1 MDLTDGV
8 PDTLQNTT
16 WPLRC
21 LDLFNL
27 GIHLA
32 TAVVGRAL
40 PPISRREL
48 IRRFGSK
55 TTTSPCAGRTW
66 QPKRRPQTSAG
77 EELVSGG
84 VPLHVYP
91 STHAH
96 QLTAGALAVYPPA
109 SAATSSAVAHAGPG
123 TTSSMAFS
131 FPSPPLPAGCFL
143 LRPDAQQPGALRARR
158 RPLRGTAPRRPTA
171 GLQPAVGGAER
182 QGSPASSLP
191 TSTSRS
197 VSAASSLRVHRCSRC
212 GGRGH
217 NIRSCPELG
226 ERDAREGRG
235 AWYRQRC
242 GVCGNVGHN
251 ARNCAA
257 RVRAGGRCTVCG
269 GSTRLSCTGCAGVG
283 CITVASAGGGPGRQG
298 LTTPTAGPGRGALR
312 RSPVAAGVLPEMVGD
327 PAQLPAGK
335 SQAAGLHTP
344 APVPVPTS
352 ELDERPAPESLRVAV
367 EKVAGRPA
375 SRTSVRLSVR
385 QQKLANA
392 ARARVRA
399 EMQQW
404 MTGGDVEEL
413 VGARD
418 PPQERHGLAARA
430 RTYTEMNSAERSSV
444 LKCARC
450 CGKGYL
456 SCLACA
462 D

>member
-1 MDLTDGV
+1 M
-8 PDTLQNTT
+8 P
-16 WPLRC
+16 
-21 LDLFNL
+21 
-27 GIHLA
+27 
-32 TAVVGRAL
+32 
-40 PPISRREL
+40 
-48 IRRFGSK
+48 
-55 TTTSPCAGRTW
+55 W
-66 QPKRRPQTSAG
+66 QVYRSA
-77 EELVSGG
+77 
-84 VPLHVYP
+84 
-91 STHAH
+91 HAH
-96 QLTAGALAVYPPA
+96 NLTTGALAIHPPA
-109 SAATSSAVAHAGPG
+109 SAATSSADGPV

-131 FPSPPLPAGCFL
+131 FPSSPLPAGCSL
-143 LRPDAQQPGALRARR
+143 LRPNDQQLGALRSRR
-158 RPLRGTAPRRPTA
+158 CPLQGTAPRRPTA
-171 GLQPAVGGAER
+171 GLQPAGRGVER
-182 QGSPASSLP
+182 QGSPASSLSP
-191 TSTSRS
+191 SSSRS
-197 VSAASSLRVHRCSRC
+197 ASAAASLRVHRCSRC

-269 GSTRLSCTGCAGVG
+269 GSTRLPCTGCAGMG
-283 CITVASAGGGPGRQG
+283 CITVASARGGPGRQG
-298 LTTPTAGPGRGALR
+298 LTAPTAGPGLGALR

-327 PAQLPAGK
+327 PAQLPEGK
-335 SQAAGLHTP
+335 SPAAGLHTP
-344 APVPVPTS
+344 APLPVPS
-352 ELDERPAPESLRVAV
+352 RKLDERPAPESLRVAV

-404 MTGGDVEEL
+404 MTGGDLEEL

-418 PPQERHGLAARA
+418 PPQERHRLAARA

>member
-1 MDLTDGV
+1 
-8 PDTLQNTT
+8 
-16 WPLRC
+16 
-21 LDLFNL
+21 
-27 GIHLA
+27 
-32 TAVVGRAL
+32 
-40 PPISRREL
+40 
-48 IRRFGSK
+48 
-55 TTTSPCAGRTW
+55 
-66 QPKRRPQTSAG
+66 
-77 EELVSGG
+77 
-84 VPLHVYP
+84 
-91 STHAH
+91 
-96 QLTAGALAVYPPA
+96 
-109 SAATSSAVAHAGPG
+109 
-123 TTSSMAFS
+123 MAFS
-131 FPSPPLPAGCFL
+131 CSSPPLPAGCFL
-143 LRPDAQQPGALRARR
+143 LRPDVLQPGALRARR
-158 RPLRGTAPRRPTA
+158 RPPRGAAPRWPTA
-171 GLQPAVGGAER
+171 GLQPAGRGAQR
-182 QGSPASSLP
+182 QGSPTSSLP

-197 VSAASSLRVHRCSRC
+197 VSSVSSLRVHRCSRC

-235 AWYRQRC
+235 IWYRQRC

-251 ARNCAA
+251 ARNCAT
-257 RVRAGGRCTVCG
+257 RVRAGGRCTTCG
-269 GSTRLSCTGCAGVG
+269 GSMRLSCTGCAGMG
-283 CITVASAGGGPGRQG
+283 CITVASAGGGPGRPG
-298 LTTPTAGPGRGALR
+298 PTAPMAGPRRGALR
-312 RSPVAAGVLPEMVGD
+312 RAPVAAGVLPEMVGD
-327 PAQLPAGK
+327 PAQVPEGK

-344 APVPVPTS
+344 ARVPVPTR

-375 SRTSVRLSVR
+375 MRTSVRLSVR

-399 EMQQW
+399 EIQQW
-404 MTGGDVEEL
+404 VMGGDVEEL

-418 PPQERHGLAARA
+418 PPKEIHGLAARD